1 MNIKR
6 TLKTLIVDDER
17 LARKALH
24 SLLDETGM
32 VEVIGEADSVASA
45 MAVISVQKPDLIFL
59 DIQMPGQSGF
69 DLISK
74 LNYSPNI
81 IFVTAYDEYA
91 LRAFEVNALD
101 YLVKPVTPARLVDAI
116 SRVHEEPQMLK
127 IPEKTLSLDDR
138 LFLQFSSNY
147 IFLKIDQIVVITS
160 SGDYSEVR
168 TKDGKHGLTNKSM
181 LEWEKRLPENTFI
194 RIHRSFIINLN
205 FVEKVE
211 DWFNNSFRVYV
222 TGVEEPFVMSRRYTS
237 LIKNKLG

>member
-1 MNIKR
+1 
-6 TLKTLIVDDER
+6 
-17 LARKALH
+17 
-24 SLLDETGM
+24 
-32 VEVIGEADSVASA
+32 
-45 MAVISVQKPDLIFL
+45 
-59 DIQMPGQSGF
+59 MPGQSGF

-116 SRVHEEPQMLK
+116 SRVHEEPQVVK
-127 IPEKTLSLDDR
+127 ISEKTLSPDDR

-160 SGDYSEVR
+160 SGDYSEVK

-222 TGVEEPFVMSRRYTS
+222 SGIEEPFVMSRRYTS